1 MYERIREKVPFIEED
16 TVLSG
21 YMAEVHEIVIRGVGQ

>member
-16 TVLSG
+16 TIMSG
-21 YMAEVHEIVIRGVGQ
+21 YLEEVRKMVVSG